1 MLDFDAGMT
10 RERATEGGKSERTD
24 SVASARTPY
33 HTGRA
38 HRLFI
43 LQGPPRQPGKDL
55 VAKALRKPGSDTDT
69 PVVTVLG
76 VGQMGLVC
84 AGLLASPEPS
94 RQEALRGL
102 AGGAALRRPVRV
114 RMWGH
119 NPEEVGRIAQTRRSG
134 RLPGF
139 VLPDEVDVSLR
150 DEGALRE
157 AALIVSAVPVQH
169 TRETWRR
176 LAPHVPRGA
185 AVLSVAKGIETSTLL
200 RPTQII
206 TDVLRHT
213 GRDDPDGKPRRV
225 GCLSGPTIAAELARC
240 LPAAMIAASD
250 DAEFSREVQA
260 LFGCSWLRVYTNS
273 DLLGVELAGAM
284 KNVIAIAAGILDG
297 LQAGNNA
304 KSAML
309 ARGLAEISRFG
320 VAMGASPDT
329 FFGVAGVG
337 DLATSC
343 FSPEGRNR
351 SCGEA
356 LGRGQRLEAYLAS
369 IPYVVE
375 GVQTTRAVM
384 ALALKYRVE
393 VPITAAVHAIL
404 FEGVDPI
411 EAIGGLMS
419 REQKAERVG

>member
-1 MLDFDAGMT
+1 MPKRPKPDH
-10 RERATEGGKSERTD
+10 D
-24 SVASARTPY
+24 SRP
-33 HTGRA
+33 
-38 HRLFI
+38 I
-43 LQGPPRQPGKDL
+43 
-55 VAKALRKPGSDTDT
+55 
-69 PVVTVLG
+69 VTVLG

-84 AGLLASPEPS
+84 AGLLASTEPS
-94 RQEALRGL
+94 READS
-102 AGGAALRRPVRV
+102 GGLRRPVRV
-114 RMWGH
+114 RLWGH
-119 NPEEVGRIAQTRRSG
+119 SAEEAGRIAQTRRSP
-134 RLPGF
+134 RLEGF
-139 VLPDEVDVSLR
+139 TLPDEVEVALK
-150 DEGALRE
+150 DEPALRG
-157 AALIVSAVPVQH
+157 ASLLVSAIPVQFI
-169 TRETWRR
+169 RDAWMR
-176 LAPHVPRGA
+176 LAPNIPKGVP
-185 AVLSVAKGIETSTLL
+185 VLSVAKGIETSTMM
-200 RPTQII
+200 RPSQIVA
-206 TDVLRHT
+206 DVLRKT

-250 DAEFSREVQA
+250 DIDFAREIQS
-260 LFGCSWLRVYTNS
+260 LFGCSWLRVYTNT
-273 DLLGVELAGAM
+273 DLLGVELAGAV
-284 KNVIAIAAGILDG
+284 KNVIAIAAGIVDG

-304 KSAML
+304 KSALL

-320 VAMGASPDT
+320 LAMGAAPET
-329 FFGVAGVG
+329 FFGIAGVG

-356 LGRGQRLEAYLAS
+356 LGRGQKLEEYLDS

-384 ALALKYRVE
+384 ALAKKYRVD

-411 EAIGGLMS
+411 EAIGRLMA

>member
-1 MLDFDAGMT
+1 MT
-10 RERATEGGKSERTD
+10 SRRGQSSKPERDDR
-24 SVASARTPY
+24 
-33 HTGRA
+33 
-38 HRLFI
+38 
-43 LQGPPRQPGKDL
+43 
-55 VAKALRKPGSDTDT
+55 

-84 AGLLASPEPS
+84 AGLLASGEPARES
-94 RQEALRGL
+94 EETG
-102 AGGAALRRPVRV
+102 LRRPVRV

-119 NPEEVGRIAQTRRSG
+119 SQEESGRIAQTRRSP
-134 RLPGF
+134 RLEGF
-139 VLPDEVDVSLR
+139 ILPDEVDVVLK
-150 DEGALRE
+150 DEAALRGTS
-157 AALIVSAVPVQH
+157 LIVSAIPVQYIRDVW
-169 TRETWRR
+169 TR
-176 LAPHVPRGA
+176 LAPHVPRD
-185 AVLSVAKGIETSTLL
+185 VPVVSVAKGIETTTML
-200 RPTQII
+200 RPSQIVS
-206 TDVLRHT
+206 DVLRRT

-250 DAEFSREVQA
+250 DADLAREIQT
-260 LFGCSWLRVYTNS
+260 LFGCSWLRVYTNT
-273 DLLGVELAGAM
+273 DLLGVELAGAV
-284 KNVIAIAAGILDG
+284 KNVVAIAAGIVDG

-309 ARGLAEISRFG
+309 ARGLAEIARFG
-320 VAMGASPDT
+320 VAMGANHDT
-329 FFGVAGVG
+329 FFGIAGVG

-356 LGRGQRLEAYLAS
+356 LGRGQKLDEYLDS

-375 GVQTTRAVM
+375 GVHTTKAVM
-384 ALALKYRVE
+384 ALARKYRVE
-393 VPITAAVHAIL
+393 VPITAAVHAVL

-411 EAIGGLMS
+411 EAIGRLMA

>member
-1 MLDFDAGMT
+1 MPKRPSNQPVHD
-10 RERATEGGKSERTD
+10 
-24 SVASARTPY
+24 
-33 HTGRA
+33 
-38 HRLFI
+38 
-43 LQGPPRQPGKDL
+43 PR
-55 VAKALRKPGSDTDT
+55 

-84 AGLLASPEPS
+84 AGLLASSESS
-94 RQEALRGL
+94 REGE
-102 AGGAALRRPVRV
+102 GPGLRRPVRV
-114 RMWGH
+114 RLWGH
-119 NPEEVGRIAQTRRSG
+119 NPEEAGRIAQTRRSP
-134 RLPGF
+134 RLEGF
-139 VLPDEVDVSLR
+139 ILPDEAEVALK
-150 DEGALRE
+150 DEPALRG
-157 AALIVSAVPVQH
+157 ASLIVSAIPVQFIRDAW
-169 TRETWRR
+169 TR
-176 LAPHVPRGA
+176 LAPHIPKDVP
-185 AVLSVAKGIETSTLL
+185 VVSVAKGIETTTTL
-200 RPTQII
+200 RPSQIV
-206 TDVLRHT
+206 TDVLRKT

-250 DAEFSREVQA
+250 DLDFAREIQA
-260 LFGCSWLRVYTNS
+260 LFGCSWLRVYTNT
-273 DLLGVELAGAM
+273 DLLGVELAGAV
-284 KNVIAIAAGILDG
+284 KNVIAIAAGIVDG

-304 KSAML
+304 KSALL

-320 VAMGASPDT
+320 VAMGANPET
-329 FFGVAGVG
+329 FFGIAGVG

-356 LGRGQRLEAYLAS
+356 LGRGQRLEEYLDS

-384 ALALKYRVE
+384 ALATKYRVE

-411 EAIGGLMS
+411 EAIGRLMA